1 MAQRLSKPQNV
12 NVLITDSPR
21 SPGAPGDAGWAWPQA
36 VSEIFQPRGI
46 KALLANNS
54 SEIVR
59 LVSKNKIHLAI
70 LDSVVNDLTGM
81 QALKAIRQ
89 HDPLVPCILLAQQP
103 EKRLLAEA
111 LALNAFSVLAKPV
124 DINLL
129 AEQIDRLFIK
139 CYSSDMFSGPVA
151 NQSVKITIKTVT
163 KKSRADWQNGKEL

>member
-1 MAQRLSKPQNV
+1 MAQRLSKPQYV

-21 SPGAPGDAGWAWPQA
+21 SHDVRGDDGWAWPQA

-46 KALLANNS
+46 NALIAKS
-54 SEIVR
+54 SSDIVK
-59 LVSKNKIHLAI
+59 LVSNNKIHLAI
-70 LDSVVNDLTGM
+70 LDSVINDLTGM

-103 EKRLLAEA
+103 EKHLLAKA

-139 CYSSDMFSGPVA
+139 CYASDLFSRP
-151 NQSVKITIKTVT
+151 NTSRSLKITIKTVT
-163 KKSRADWQNGKEL
+163 NKSRADRQNGKEQ